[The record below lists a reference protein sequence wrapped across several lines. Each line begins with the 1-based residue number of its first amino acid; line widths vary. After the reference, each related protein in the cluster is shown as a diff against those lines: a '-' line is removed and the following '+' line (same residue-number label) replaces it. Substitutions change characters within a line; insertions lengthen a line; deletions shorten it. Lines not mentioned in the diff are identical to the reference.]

1 MRNLISL
8 LVLFLMHFEVAQ
20 SHPVHVTV
28 LNIEFNTS
36 SGRMDLTFRVY
47 KDDMELA
54 LYHNYQLVTKLDSTK
69 EGWKSVNLLNQYI
82 NDRVKLKVNNK
93 LIDTLFFE
101 KTLFDGT
108 NLWLYYSFK
117 IHGSLQNLW
126 LKNEMMMD
134 LYFDQ
139 SNMVIC
145 GPTGKERAYMLTYDK
160 NELNHEY

>member
-1 MRNLISL
+1 MRYFISL
-8 LVLFLMHFEVAQ
+8 LVLFLLQLSDAQ

-28 LNIEFNTS
+28 LNVEFNLE
-36 SGRMDLTFRVY
+36 SGRIDLTFRVY

-54 LYHNYQLVTKLDSTK
+54 LYHNYQLQTTLDSTK
-69 EGWKSVNLLNQYI
+69 AGWKSVKYLNQYI

-93 LIDTLFFE
+93 AIDTLVFE

-108 NLWLYYSFK
+108 NLWLYYSLH
-117 IHGSLQNLW
+117 ISGSLQSLW
-126 LKNEMMMD
+126 LKDEMMMD

-145 GPTGKERAYMLTYDK
+145 GPTGMEKAYMLHYDK
-160 NELNHEY
+160 NEMTHVY

>member
-1 MRNLISL
+1 MRYFISL
-8 LVLFLMHFEVAQ
+8 LVLFLMHFEIAQ
-20 SHPVHVTV
+20 THPVHVTV
-28 LNIEFNTS
+28 LNIELNSS

-69 EGWKSVNLLNQYI
+69 AGWKSVDYLNRYI
-82 NDRVKLKVNNK
+82 NERVKLKVNNK
-93 LIDTLFFE
+93 AIDTLVFE

-108 NLWLYYSFK
+108 NLWLYYSLK
-117 IHGSLQNLW
+117 IQDSVQNIW

-145 GPTGKERAYMLTYDK
+145 GSTGK
-160 NELNHEY
+160 

>member
-1 MRNLISL
+1 
-8 LVLFLMHFEVAQ
+8 MHFEIAQ
-20 SHPVHVTV
+20 THPVHVTV
-28 LNIEFNTS
+28 LNIELNSS

-54 LYHNYQLVTKLDSTK
+54 LFHNYQLLTKLDSTK
-69 EGWKSVNLLNQYI
+69 AGWKSVVYLNRYI
-82 NDRVKLKVNNK
+82 NDRVRVKVNNK
-93 LIDTLFFE
+93 AIDSLVFE

-108 NLWLYYSFK
+108 NLWLYYSLK
-117 IHGSLQNLW
+117 IQGSVQNLW

-145 GPTGKERAYMLTYDK
+145 GPEGNERAYMLTYDK
-160 NELNHEY
+160 NEMQHDY